1 MQRSALFI
9 RKAIKND
16 VPAIA
21 SIYNEAI
28 VNTTATFDTEPKSID
43 DRVAWLHQHSDRYP
57 VLVALLQN
65 EVVGFASLTRW
76 SDRTAYD
83 YTAEISIYLKP
94 AIHNAGYGK
103 QLMKAIIDAG
113 KQGGLHT
120 ILSRITQGNEKSIYL
135 HSLHGFTKVGVLK
148 EVGKKFGQWLD
159 VTIMQ
164 LVY

>member
-1 MQRSALFI
+1 MQHSTLLI
-9 RKAIKND
+9 RKATLD
-16 VPAIA
+16 DAPVIA

-43 DRVAWLHQHSDRYP
+43 DRIAWLNQHNDRYP
-57 VLVALLQN
+57 VLVGLLQN

-83 YTAEISIYLKP
+83 YTAEISIYLTP
-94 AIHNAGYGK
+94 TLHNAGYGK
-103 QLMKAIIDAG
+103 QLMMAIIDAG

-135 HSLHGFTKVGVLK
+135 HSLYGFTKVGVLK